1 MTTKKKPELTPKQ
14 EKEKRIRSELTKLRR
29 LYRELSKDEK
39 ILLEKLGQEAAF
51 MSATLEDLKEVV
63 NRDGVVTSMPQ
74 GDYSIDRENPALRSY
89 NAVIQRYNTTIK
101 QIFDMLGKTS
111 VENHDPES
119 IHDFIRKK

>member
-1 MTTKKKPELTPKQ
+1 MTTKKKPELTPQQ

-29 LYRELSKDEK
+29 LYRELPKDEK

-101 QIFDMLGKTS
+101 QIFDMLGKTP

-119 IHDFIRKK
+119 IRDFIRKK

>member
-1 MTTKKKPELTPKQ
+1 MSAKTKPELTPQQ

-29 LYRELSKDEK
+29 LYRELPRDEK

-101 QIFDMLGKTS
+101 QIFDMLGKTG
-111 VENHDPES
+111 VDTKEVGD
-119 IHDFIRKK
+119 IHDFIKRK

>member
-1 MTTKKKPELTPKQ
+1 MSEKTKPELTPQQ

-29 LYRELSKDEK
+29 LYRELPRDDK

-51 MSATLEDLKEVV
+51 MAATLDDLKEVV

-74 GDYSIDRENPALRSY
+74 GSYEIERENPALRSY
-89 NAVIQRYNTTIK
+89 NAVIQRYNTTVK
-101 QIFDMLGKTS
+101 QLFDMLGKSS

-119 IHDFIRKK
+119 IHDFIKKK